1 MISQLKKH
9 ITKNRHFY
17 FGLTGL
23 SASVVI
29 LGLIVIGKYY
39 ESLQKTAGQLE
50 TVKTTLSR
58 KGVSSHELDTIL
70 TRMKVLAPSDLY
82 TKTKEEHI
90 FLAIDNLKSRFI
102 DAEVAVTNFEDRGD
116 TVSMPV
122 AIKGILKN
130 YSGFV
135 NEIGYLTA
143 LKFPFFS
150 INTLSLSIKDATIIY
165 VINGALL
172 MPKGKG

>member
-1 MISQLKKH
+1 MINQLKRH
-9 ITKNRHFY
+9 ITNN
-17 FGLTGL
+17 LISGL
-23 SASVVI
+23 SASVIV
-29 LGLIVIGKYY
+29 LCLIVMGRYY
-39 ESLQKTAGQLE
+39 ESLQITAGQLE

-70 TRMKVLAPSDLY
+70 TRLKVLVPSDLY
-82 TKTKEEHI
+82 AKTREEHI

-102 DAEVAVTNFEDRGD
+102 DAEVAVANFEDRAD

-122 AIKGILKN
+122 TVKGTLKG

-135 NEIGYLTA
+135 NDIGYLTA

-150 INTLSLSIKDATIIY
+150 INAISLTKKGATVVY
-165 VINGALL
+165 VINGAFF
-172 MPKGKG
+172 MPNSKE